1 MTQGKRKRLDAV
13 ALWEYA
19 LRAVSGRAHSAG
31 ELREK
36 LRQRAERAA
45 DVDAV
50 VVRLKEHGYLDDRRF
65 AETFAMARR
74 DNQGFG
80 GVRVMRDLRARRV
93 APKLAEQAVRQAYSD
108 VDETELIESYL
119 ARKYRRV
126 ALAEFLYEPK
136 NLAAAYRRLRLAG
149 FTSGN
154 VIRVLKRHASEAELL
169 EECEPPEEERGE
181 P

>member
-1 MTQGKRKRLDAV
+1 MAQRNRKRLDAA

-50 VVRLKEHGYLDDRRF
+50 VARLKEHGYLDDRRF

-93 APKLAEQAVRQAYSD
+93 APKIAEQAVRQAYSD

-126 ALAEFLYEPK
+126 ALGEFLSEPK

-154 VIRVLKRHASEAELL
+154 VIRVLKRHASGANLL

-181 P
+181 S